1 VQEHGQEPL
10 ILQENSFLDKMA
22 LLDDSVDEIDC
33 LWTVAGASKVE
44 VESAFFVVKLIPVDF
59 DIVLE

>member
-1 VQEHGQEPL
+1 MQEHSQEPL

-33 LWTVAGASKVE
+33 LWTVARPSEVE
-44 VESAFFVVKLIPVDF
+44 VESAFFVFKLISVNF
-59 DIVLE
+59 NIVLD